1 MRVFVIGGIDMDI
14 RGISGTHLR
23 QREPNPGRVVMMPG
37 GVGRNIAENL
47 VNMGVEV
54 ELVAPFGNDNFA
66 EELRQDCINK
76 NIGIKY
82 SVFAECR
89 SGLYL
94 SVDDHEAEM
103 FVSVSD
109 MDIME
114 ELDISHLE
122 KIIDE
127 MNQADACIIEANL
140 GIDVIEYLGE
150 NIKVPIFAD
159 PVSVTK
165 SEKLK
170 SILKNIYAIKPNG
183 AEAASMTGIDLS
195 SEAGVLVAAEM
206 LVEMGVKR
214 AFVSLG
220 PDGMVYADG
229 MGVGIVPAAHVHV
242 ENRSGAGD
250 ATSATLCYAYLMG
263 LDAEASAVLA
273 CKAAGITIQS
283 EQRVD
288 IDLERLNHE
297 DEEVDEI
304 FEELSDLR

>member
-1 MRVFVIGGIDMDI
+1 
-14 RGISGTHLR
+14 
-23 QREPNPGRVVMMPG
+23 
-37 GVGRNIAENL
+37 
-47 VNMGVEV
+47 
-54 ELVAPFGNDNFA
+54 
-66 EELRQDCINK
+66 
-76 NIGIKY
+76 
-82 SVFAECR
+82 
-89 SGLYL
+89 
-94 SVDDHEAEM
+94 
-103 FVSVSD
+103 
-109 MDIME
+109 
-114 ELDISHLE
+114 
-122 KIIDE
+122 
-127 MNQADACIIEANL
+127 
-140 GIDVIEYLGE
+140 
-150 NIKVPIFAD
+150 
-159 PVSVTK
+159 
-165 SEKLK
+165 
-170 SILKNIYAIKPNG
+170 
-183 AEAASMTGIDLS
+183 MTGIDLS